1 MVEDGNNYFT
11 RKVFRKKKVVPGK
24 VTPSFSEQQP
34 PIPMISPPPYYTN
47 NAVVRKKI
55 IKPYVPEETST
66 LPPIEDSGALNRTE
80 DDPRCKT

>member
-55 IKPYVPEETST
+55 IKPYVIMHAKLLIHSNKFSLLTDNNIKY
-66 LPPIEDSGALNRTE
+66 LMN
-80 DDPRCKT
+80 